1 MMLARYDL
9 KLAAQVIQPD
19 LDRLGYASLPASTA
33 GLQSQATLCA
43 LVLIDPLRVAKLIEG
58 LPHTPSPGFR
68 GLASGQDD
76 ILLEA
81 AKLLSLHGDDRWRH
95 VYKQF
100 LYLWTPGQ
108 QDAL

>member
-1 MMLARYDL
+1 MMVARYDR

-19 LDRLGYASLPASTA
+19 LDCLGKAPLPARSA

-43 LVLIDPLRVAKLIEG
+43 LVLIDPLKAVKLIEG
-58 LPHTPSPGFR
+58 SPETPPPGFR

-95 VYKQF
+95 VYERY
-100 LYLWTPGQ
+100 LYLRTPDQ